1 VDGNEIPISCREVA
15 VDGILV
21 CTKHSTPSAT
31 GPYDKVKQFWLDDE
45 IHWQIHTW
53 RPEQLPSE
61 KKHTV
66 CY

>member
-1 VDGNEIPISCREVA
+1 VDGNEIPVSCKEVA

-21 CTKHSTPSAT
+21 CTKHSTPSTT

-45 IHWQIHTW
+45 INWQIHTR

-66 CY
+66 YY